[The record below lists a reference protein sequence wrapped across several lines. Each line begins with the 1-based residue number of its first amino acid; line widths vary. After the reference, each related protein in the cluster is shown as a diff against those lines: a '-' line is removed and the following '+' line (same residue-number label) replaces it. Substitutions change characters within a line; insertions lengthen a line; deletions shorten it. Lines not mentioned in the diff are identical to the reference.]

1 MTFMCSSF
9 FFPLMKKEAK
19 KSSLHRFSLL
29 KTHPRNEMK
38 RTHTSAGR
46 VQTAFHFF
54 RSLRWILR
62 FNPCRTVY
70 TAIRHCEC
78 SEAISPFKS
87 KRLLRP
93 FIKLNLA
100 QVS

>member
-1 MTFMCSSF
+1 MKFMRSSF

-29 KTHPRNEMK
+29 KTLPRNEMK

-46 VQTAFHFF
+46 VQTAFHFN

-62 FNPCRTVY
+62 FNLCMTFY
-70 TAIRHCEC
+70 SGIRHCE
-78 SEAISPFKS
+78 
-87 KRLLRP
+87 
-93 FIKLNLA
+93 
-100 QVS
+100 